1 MGVQGACR
9 ENRAG
14 RADAFFCE
22 NAKIGPF
29 SETVSSPN
37 PSPSANILLEPPRV
51 EKSHADAIGA
61 TA

>member
-37 PSPSANILLEPPRV
+37 PSPSANISPEPPGV
-51 EKSHADAIGA
+51 KNSDADIIGA
-61 TA
+61 NA